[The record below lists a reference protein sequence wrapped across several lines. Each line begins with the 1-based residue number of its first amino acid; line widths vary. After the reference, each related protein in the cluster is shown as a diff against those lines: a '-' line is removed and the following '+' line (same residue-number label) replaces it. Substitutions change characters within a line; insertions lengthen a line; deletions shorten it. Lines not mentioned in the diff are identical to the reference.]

1 MADLFDTK
9 SDGSWSYTAVA
20 STILKGTNV
29 GNVASNGGSQF
40 AEGSDIHP
48 LHDATYWANATKDFD
63 FSREDRIPPEV
74 FNRVLWKGVMGDK
87 PYPVPHS
94 IYSKAGAEGSKT
106 VAAADDDD
114 D

>member
-29 GNVASNGGSQF
+29 GNVASGTDGNQF
-40 AEGSDIHP
+40 AQGEDIHP
-48 LHDATYWANATKDFD
+48 LHDATYWADATKDFD
-63 FSREDRIPPEV
+63 FSREDRVPPEL

-87 PYPVPHS
+87 PYPVSHS
-94 IYSKAGAEGSKT
+94 IYSKVAADGAKT
-106 VAAADDDD
+106 AAAADDDD
-114 D
+114 